1 MDKIIDKIVALGVP
15 GLILLIAIS
24 TSGLAGGAAIV
35 AALSFL
41 GGPFGLIGG
50 IALIGVLT
58 LISKGIADY
67 GFETIFES
75 SVKTL
80 KEKKGLSN
88 GDIIKE
94 INKYPISK
102 DLKIKLKSYL
112 ENLWH

>member
-1 MDKIIDKIVALGVP
+1 MRLQ
-15 GLILLIAIS
+15 
-24 TSGLAGGAAIV
+24 
-35 AALSFL
+35 
-41 GGPFGLIGG
+41 
-50 IALIGVLT
+50 
-58 LISKGIADY
+58 
-67 GFETIFES
+67 
-75 SVKTL
+75 L